1 MTEIFNFLQQRAQR
15 SVDRLRRAPEF
26 RDMFLQEEAE
36 EELRDSLQGALDC
49 TLPHPP
55 PSNVCDAI
63 IKVLVDYA
71 ASEGAAG
78 LSLLQRLGYRI
89 HLHALTHRPKD
100 RPDAFADW
108 FVAGVPPE
116 WRQLELM
123 QCFEPENAGDSD
135 HGDDAGD
142 SGRGGGAGAQD
153 QRDGGDADR

>member
-1 MTEIFNFLQQRAQR
+1 
-15 SVDRLRRAPEF
+15 
-26 RDMFLQEEAE
+26 MFLQEEAE
-36 EELRDSLQGALDC
+36 EELRNSLQGALDC

-63 IKVLVDYA
+63 IKVLVNYA

-89 HLHALTHRPKD
+89 HLYTLTHRLKD
-100 RPDAFADW
+100 QPDAFADW

-123 QCFEPENAGDSD
+123 QRFEPKDAGDS
-135 HGDDAGD
+135 GRSDDAGD
-142 SGRGGGAGAQD
+142 SGDSGRSDDDADSDHSNDAGDQD
-153 QRDGGDADR
+153 QQDGGDADR